1 MITCEM
7 TTQERKQAIKTLFK
21 GYRRMS
27 RSMEKDLEALGIRVE
42 RTKNHVKLYCDSRLY
57 TAPSFAS
64 DWRSG
69 TNLASIICREM

>member
-42 RTKNHVKLYCDSRLY
+42 RT
-57 TAPSFAS
+57 
-64 DWRSG
+64 
-69 TNLASIICREM
+69 